1 MRAITFP
8 SYGGPEVLELAD
20 LPVPVPAAGQA
31 LVRVAATSFNPVDG
45 ALRAGYLQEVFPLRL
60 PHVPGFDLAGT
71 VTAVGPDGAEELVG
85 TDVVAF
91 LPMTEPGAV
100 AEYVLAPVE
109 LLTHAPRSVP
119 LADAA
124 ALPSA
129 GLTAWQA
136 LVEHAGL
143 QPGQRLLVNG
153 AGGGVGGYAVQLA
166 GDLGATVIATASPR
180 STAAVTAAGAD
191 QVVDYTRTP
200 VVEAVTEPVD
210 AVLNLV
216 ATTPE
221 ELAVLSGLVRP
232 GGVVV
237 STTTPGEDDVER
249 GVRSVRVFVRSDAG
263 QLAHLVELV
272 DAGTLRL
279 DVSARY
285 PLEQLAEVHALGEAG
300 RLRGKVLIT
309 VGEW

>member
-1 MRAITFP
+1 M
-8 SYGGPEVLELAD
+8 
-20 LPVPVPAAGQA
+20 
-31 LVRVAATSFNPVDG
+31 VRVAATSFNPVDG
-45 ALRAGYLQEVFPLRL
+45 TIRAGYLQQVFPLRL

-71 VTAVGPDGAEELVG
+71 VAAVGPGGPEELVG
-85 TDVVAF
+85 EDVVAF
-91 LPMTEPGAV
+91 LPMTEPGAA
-100 AEYVLAPVE
+100 AEYVVAPVE
-109 LLTHAPRSVP
+109 LLTGAPRSVP

-136 LVEHAGL
+136 LTEHADL
-143 QPGQRLLVNG
+143 RAGQRFLVNG

-166 GDLGATVIATASPR
+166 ADLGATVIATASPR

-191 QVVDYTRTP
+191 QVIDYTRAP

-210 AVLNLV
+210 SVLNLV
-216 ATTPE
+216 GTTPD
-221 ELAVLSGLVRP
+221 ELAALSGLVRP

-237 STTTPGEDDVER
+237 STTTPGEDDAARE
-249 GVRSVRVFVRSDAG
+249 VRASSVFVRSDAA

-272 DAGTLRL
+272 DAGTLQL
-279 DVSARY
+279 DVSARF

-300 RLRGKVLIT
+300 GLRGKAVIT
-309 VGEW
+309 VGES